1 MTIGPDGKITDVNAA
16 TEAATG
22 CSRKE
27 LIGADFLDYFTEPEK
42 ARAVYR
48 EVFREG
54 IVRDYPL
61 EIRHRDGRIISVLFN
76 ASVYRNEGGGVVGV
90 FAAARDITRRLQI
103 EEERKRLA
111 DRVIE
116 IQEEERKNISSML
129 HDNMGQ
135 LLTLARLDLERLRPK
150 DERSKRVVRDVLQW
164 LSEVIAVVR
173 DMAVSLR
180 PPMLDN
186 MRVETALESLVN
198 DFTKGSK
205 IKFALKH
212 KDSLPDT

>member
-1 MTIGPDGKITDVNAA
+1 M
-16 TEAATG
+16 
-22 CSRKE
+22 
-27 LIGADFLDYFTEPEK
+27 
-42 ARAVYR
+42 
-48 EVFREG
+48 
-54 IVRDYPL
+54 RDYPL
-61 EIRHRDGRIISVLFN
+61 EIRHRDGRIISVLYN
-76 ASVYRNEGGGVVGV
+76 ASVYRNEGGEVVGV
-90 FAAARDITRRLQI
+90 FAAARDITQRLQI

-164 LSEVIAVVR
+164 LSEVIATVR

-186 MRVETALESLVN
+186 MRVETALESLIN

-205 IKFALKH
+205 IKFTLKH
-212 KDSLPDT
+212 QDSLRRNLMPTKRHACIGFCRKR